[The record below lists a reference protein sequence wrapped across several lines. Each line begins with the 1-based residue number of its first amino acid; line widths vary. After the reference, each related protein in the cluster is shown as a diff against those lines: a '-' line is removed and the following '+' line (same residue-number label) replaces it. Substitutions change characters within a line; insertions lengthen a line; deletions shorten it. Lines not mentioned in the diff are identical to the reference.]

1 VAFLHKIRDEMK
13 FSGLPALQAQIEKD
27 VAVAKELFEI
37 RHD

>member
-1 VAFLHKIRDEMK
+1 
-13 FSGLPALQAQIEKD
+13 LPALQAQIEKD